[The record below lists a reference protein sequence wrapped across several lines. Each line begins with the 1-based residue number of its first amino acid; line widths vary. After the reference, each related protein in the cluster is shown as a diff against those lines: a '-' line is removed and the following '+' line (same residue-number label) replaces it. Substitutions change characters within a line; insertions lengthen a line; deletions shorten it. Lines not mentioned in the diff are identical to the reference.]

1 MLLYYSTNW
10 LFNLINIVII
20 VDVPTETDLNKQFI
34 YKVEQEPVI
43 YKLSIFIKYA
53 EKFLL
58 TEDVTK

>member
-20 VDVPTETDLNKQFI
+20 VDVPTETDLYKQFI